1 MASSAYSATEEI
13 TNANRISRL
22 LMGPCTDQ
30 FRDLLRFYI
39 EPSKFS
45 EVIQKKKSIGCRSN
59 MSVQSYKLILPKSGS
74 YKGNYD
80 DMDIALLYTLLR
92 NICGIKEH
100 RAGWGEKHQASD
112 RSVSANIER
121 IRLAR
126 NQCGHS
132 TGGLLSNADFNQI
145 WSSVRASVMDLDLE
159 LGNGNKYE
167 KEVDFIRHDT
177 MDPVRDQHYRDQ
189 LMKQTIENQA
199 TIEEVNRLKRKY
211 LHLIHGFIT
220 KPTEP
225 KSVPLLSYNSL
236 LHYKGKLKRV
246 SNKFNRRYRNWKVS
260 CCFFGFHF
268 YS

>member
-1 MASSAYSATEEI
+1 MLCNMASSAYSATEEI

-100 RAGWGEKHQASD
+100 RAGWGGKTTGLGPIGLGKHRADKTGQKPMRPFHRRPSFKC
-112 RSVSANIER
+112 
-121 IRLAR
+121 RL
-126 NQCGHS
+126 
-132 TGGLLSNADFNQI
+132 
-145 WSSVRASVMDLDLE
+145 
-159 LGNGNKYE
+159 
-167 KEVDFIRHDT
+167 
-177 MDPVRDQHYRDQ
+177 
-189 LMKQTIENQA
+189 
-199 TIEEVNRLKRKY
+199 
-211 LHLIHGFIT
+211 
-220 KPTEP
+220 
-225 KSVPLLSYNSL
+225 
-236 LHYKGKLKRV
+236 
-246 SNKFNRRYRNWKVS
+246 
-260 CCFFGFHF
+260 
-268 YS
+268 

>member
-1 MASSAYSATEEI
+1 MASSAYIATEEI

-22 LMGPCTDQ
+22 LMGPCADQ
-30 FRDLLRFYI
+30 LKDLLYFYVP
-39 EPSKFS
+39 PSKFP
-45 EVIQKKKSIGCRSN
+45 EVIKKSRLPGF
-59 MSVQSYKLILPKSGS
+59 MSVNHRKLILPKSGA
-74 YKGNYD
+74 YKGDYG
-80 DMDIALLYTLLR
+80 DMDITLLYTLLR

-100 RAGWGEKHQASD
+100 RAGWGEKPQASD

-145 WSSVRASVMDLDLE
+145 WSSIRASVMDLDLE

-189 LMKQTIENQA
+189 LMMQTIENQA

-220 KPTEP
+220 KPTKP
-225 KSVPLLSYNSL
+225 KSVPLLSCNSL

-246 SNKFNRRYRNWKVS
+246 SNKFNRRYRNWKVG